1 MKQEKIEDIR
11 EKMRKMRERT
21 ASIKHRV
28 GKMSVMFIYIRGCMN
43 QRSCDY
49 ATLSFDFIISTTF
62 LNFTKVFTKNSDF
75 AFKGRFTTQRI

>member
-1 MKQEKIEDIR
+1 
-11 EKMRKMRERT
+11 
-21 ASIKHRV
+21 
-28 GKMSVMFIYIRGCMN
+28 MN

-75 AFKGRFTTQRI
+75 AFRGSFTTQDLSFFLFTHVLPCNKKKK

>member
-49 ATLSFDFIISTTF
+49 VTLSFDLIISTTF
-62 LNFTKVFTKNSDF
+62 FNFTKVFTKNSDF
-75 AFKGRFTTQRI
+75 AFRGSFTTQRI